1 MDKKR
6 RVEQAKHN
14 DNVEQLMVEAA
25 NELGISA
32 DTRNIQEDPKKFSSR
47 LKRLIRA
54 VK

>member
-1 MDKKR
+1 MDRKR
-6 RVEQAKHN
+6 RVDEAKKN

-25 NELGISA
+25 NELGVSTDA
-32 DTRNIQEDPKKFSSR
+32 RNIQEDPNKFASR

>member
-1 MDKKR
+1 MDKLRNAQQTQK
-6 RVEQAKHN
+6 N
-14 DNVEQLMVEAA
+14 GNVEQLMVEAA

-32 DTRNIQEDPKKFSSR
+32 DARSTDQDPKSLASR

>member
-1 MDKKR
+1 MEERYRSQKSRK
-6 RVEQAKHN
+6 N

-25 NELGISA
+25 NELGVSA
-32 DTRNIQEDPKKFSSR
+32 DSRSTDENPKSLASR

>member
-1 MDKKR
+1 MDKNR
-6 RVEQAKHN
+6 RVDEAKKS

-25 NELGISA
+25 NELGVSE
-32 DTRNIQEDPKKFSSR
+32 DTRNIQEDPKKFASR

>member
-1 MDKKR
+1 MDKQN
-6 RVEQAKHN
+6 RVEQTKKN

-25 NELGISA
+25 NELGVSA
-32 DTRNIQEDPKKFSSR
+32 DTRNIQENPEKFASR

>member
-1 MDKKR
+1 VDKQE
-6 RVEQAKHN
+6 RVEQAKKS

-25 NELGISA
+25 NELGVTK
-32 DTRNIQEDPKKFSSR
+32 DTREIQEDPKKFASR

>member
-1 MDKKR
+1 MDRKS
-6 RVEQAKHN
+6 RVEQAKKN

-25 NELGISA
+25 NELGVSA
-32 DTRNIQEDPKKFSSR
+32 DTRDIQENPKKFASR

>member
-1 MDKKR
+1 MDKLD
-6 RVEQAKHN
+6 RVNRAKEN

-25 NELGISA
+25 NELGVEA
-32 DTRNIQEDPKKFSSR
+32 NTRDIQEDPKKLASR